1 MLLTIY
7 CKCDTTSYTNIVSY
21 LVVDIVG
28 DRVEWVLASWEQR
41 EVEALELVELDRAVN
56 DLDEVDH

>member
-1 MLLTIY
+1 MTLLHIQAI
-7 CKCDTTSYTNIVSY
+7 NASY

-28 DRVEWVLASWEQR
+28 DMVEWVLASWEQR